1 MRSIYIQA
9 KLNKLEHENAVI
21 LFKVMDG
28 GSEYC
33 LLECVRPSTGDV
45 EPYTILSFQKFIFG
59 VYVQSIWCVCVCT
72 CTYMSAVLEVRG
84 QLHGVGSL
92 LSPLYGSWGIKLRS
106 SGFYG
111 KSLTR

>member
-72 CTYMSAVLEVRG
+72 CTYMPPVYRYLWWSEE
-84 QLHGVGSL
+84 HVGS
-92 LSPLYGSWGIKLRS
+92 
-106 SGFYG
+106 SGAG
-111 KSLTR
+111 ATGVCEPSDVGAGNQT

>member
-1 MRSIYIQA
+1 M
-9 KLNKLEHENAVI
+9 KLNKLGHENAVI

-33 LLECVRPSTGDV
+33 YWSVLDPVQAMLNNIQFCLFKSLFLVCMCSIYGMCV
-45 EPYTILSFQKFIFG
+45 
-59 VYVQSIWCVCVCT
+59 

-84 QLHGVGSL
+84 QLYGVDFL

-111 KSLTR
+111 KYLT